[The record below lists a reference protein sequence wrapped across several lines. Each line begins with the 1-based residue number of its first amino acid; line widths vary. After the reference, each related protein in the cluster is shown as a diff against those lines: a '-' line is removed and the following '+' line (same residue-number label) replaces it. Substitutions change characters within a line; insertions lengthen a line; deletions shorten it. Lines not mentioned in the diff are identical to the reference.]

1 MDGQDAVDID
11 DLVVLGN
18 AVPYEM
24 EDGRRTVCVAG
35 YSSRLGMIRVY
46 PARPDSPVKWWN
58 RLAMPLVRNS
68 RDTRSESWKI
78 HGSKAEWDR
87 LSKKIAVRELL
98 GAKSRRELW
107 SKACR
112 RHRVGCVKDLNDD
125 RLSLGIVKPT
135 IISCHLVER
144 KSYDATM
151 QATLTTETVY
161 KTIHNYRLKPV
172 IRYRCSECRAKKYHE
187 QQILE
192 WGVYEWFRKHPGQE
206 EKVWD
211 NMHLDDPEWDK
222 WFLVGNQAR
231 RRNSFMIISAIRFKG
246 AGRGQARLFD

>member
-1 MDGQDAVDID
+1 MDGHDAVDID

-24 EDGRRTVCVAG
+24 EDGRKTVCVAG
-35 YSSRLGMIRVY
+35 YSDRLGMIRVY

-58 RLAMPLVRNS
+58 RLAIPLVRNPT
-68 RDTRSESWKI
+68 DTRKESWKI
-78 HGSKAEWDR
+78 RGSKAEWDS
-87 LSKKIAVRELL
+87 LTEKIKVHEPLGVKGRRELL
-98 GAKSRRELW
+98 
-107 SKACR
+107 SKACKK
-112 RHRVGCVKDLNDD
+112 HQVDCVYNLNDD
-125 RLSLGIVKPT
+125 KLSLGIVKPT
-135 IISCHLVER
+135 IISHRMVTR
-144 KSYDATM
+144 DSYDATM
-151 QATLTTETVY
+151 QATLTTETLH
-161 KTIHNYRLKPV
+161 KTIHNYKLKPV

-222 WFLVGNQAR
+222 WFLVGNQAH

-246 AGRGQARLFD
+246 AGKN